1 MASFKRFLR
10 SAPAGQPAAEPATGL
25 ARPRLDLSGPILARA
40 FETLVA
46 GAEAQGGIEQW
57 IDALKLRSRMFQ
69 QALDS
74 LVDSGVKVQCGV
86 QSGAESG
93 AELPLDSFKSLC
105 AFMASVR
112 RRVGPWLE
120 QPDYDTMVSALR
132 GLLAGLRDT
141 TSTDARIA
149 AFCSRFP
156 QDRQHR
162 WVRDLAAEVLHNVD
176 PERYPLM
183 CRWVWDRKANTGV
196 IREIWFA
203 DNTDNI
209 TLEVP
214 DGYATFLVLR
224 EELSQYLTN
233 NGVFRDVIW
242 YVDLLCAKIYADY
255 IAAQGGVYLRADFSA
270 PGDPMEHTRRLL
282 GLDGVRAGP
291 GGTSGRTRLKAISG
305 EAYIIDDSN
314 PPD

>member
-1 MASFKRFLR
+1 
-10 SAPAGQPAAEPATGL
+10 
-25 ARPRLDLSGPILARA
+25 LDLSGPLLAHA
-40 FETLVA
+40 LETLVA
-46 GAEAQGGIEQW
+46 GTEAQGGIERW
-57 IDALKLRSRMFQ
+57 TDALKLKSRMFQ
-69 QALDS
+69 QALGG
-74 LVDSGVKVQCGV
+74 LVDGGVK
-86 QSGAESG
+86 

-120 QPDYDTMVSALR
+120 QPDYGDMVSALR
-132 GLLAGLRDT
+132 DLLTGSRDT
-141 TSTDARIA
+141 STTDARIA

-196 IREIWFA
+196 IREIWFD

-209 TLEVP
+209 TLDVP
-214 DGYATFLVLR
+214 DGFGTFLVLR
-224 EELSQYLTN
+224 EELSQYLTA
-233 NGVFRDVIW
+233 NGVFRDVPW

-291 GGTSGRTRLKAISG
+291 GGRSRTRLKAIDG
-305 EAYIIDDSN
+305 EAYIIEDSN
-314 PPD
+314 LPD